1 MRRVTTT
8 LLILLTGLVTITA
21 SNVGTAHACATS
33 AGARPLPVVATLG
46 RPIGAAATT
55 IPSSTTP
62 AFASTPDTSQA
73 SATTTD
79 PAPTPAGRSDGWPTP
94 ALVTLAVA
102 IGAFIAVALLWLR
115 HTFARGPHADSSA
128 SQ

>member
-33 AGARPLPVVATLG
+33 AGAQPLPIAATPG
-46 RPIGAAATT
+46 RPIGAATTT
-55 IPSSTTP
+55 ITSSTTP
-62 AFASTPDTSQA
+62 ASAS
-73 SATTTD
+73 TTD

-115 HTFARGPHADSSA
+115 HTFARGPHDGSSA